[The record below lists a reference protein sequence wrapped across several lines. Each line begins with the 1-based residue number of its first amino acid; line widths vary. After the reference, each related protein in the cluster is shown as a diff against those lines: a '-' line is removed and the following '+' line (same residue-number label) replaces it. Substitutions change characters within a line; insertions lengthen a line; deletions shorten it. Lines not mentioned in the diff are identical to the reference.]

1 MAQATGIVLAAGSGS
16 RMGTPKAELVVDGI
30 RLLDRAVA
38 ALTAAGC
45 RYVVA
50 VVRAGVEVDGAR
62 AVINPQPSRGMR
74 SSLQLGL
81 DAAAEFGS
89 DDIAVLLVDTPGVDA
104 VAIRTVLNGV
114 RPGRIA
120 VGTYNGRRGHPTVMS
135 VALWRRALELAGP
148 DEGGRALL
156 RAQPEL
162 VDEIAADGDPIDLDT
177 LDDLN
182 AWTGRAGVPAPLP
195 ACPER

>member
-50 VVRAGVEVDGAR
+50 VVRAGVEVGGAR

-89 DDIAVLLVDTPGVDA
+89 DDIAVLLVDTPGVGA

-148 DEGGRALL
+148 EEGGRALL

-177 LDDLN
+177 PDDLN
-182 AWTGRAGVPAPLP
+182 AWTGRAGVPAPFN
-195 ACPER
+195 ARPER